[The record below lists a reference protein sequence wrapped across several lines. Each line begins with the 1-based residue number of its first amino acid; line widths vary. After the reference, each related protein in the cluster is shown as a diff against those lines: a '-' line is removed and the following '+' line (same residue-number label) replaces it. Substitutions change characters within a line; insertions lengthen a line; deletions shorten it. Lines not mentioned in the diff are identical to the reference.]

1 MTNTRALCLLLITRP
16 RSSLA
21 TYFLFLLTMNPY
33 ISIKWF
39 TFINHITHQVH
50 HFTSICLPPLKPSFT
65 SQKKSKILNQLLFTS
80 RQDTRLSISVL
91 DSFFFFFSI
100 HHQCGLGQGLEFKL
114 ITNGRYSKQILG
126 LVTRLYLWVSTNE
139 INLIMSEW
147 VARLLRKRCV
157 SKSETHPFTSHPE
170 GLETITKTFFFSS
183 PKFFFFWVSFY
194 AVSLL
199 LRGWVV
205 NY

>member
-91 DSFFFFFSI
+91 DSFFFFFYPPPVWFRPRSWIQTHHKWKILKTDLGFGNKTLSLSFYQWDQSHYEWMSGKALEEKVCLKIWDTSI
-100 HHQCGLGQGLEFKL
+100 H
-114 ITNGRYSKQILG
+114 
-126 LVTRLYLWVSTNE
+126 
-139 INLIMSEW
+139 
-147 VARLLRKRCV
+147 
-157 SKSETHPFTSHPE
+157 FTS
-170 GLETITKTFFFSS
+170 
-183 PKFFFFWVSFY
+183 
-194 AVSLL
+194 
-199 LRGWVV
+199 RGSW
-205 NY
+205 NDY